1 MIIIIPA
8 MLLQAIVFFIFM
20 ERHWSAV
27 GTRLSM
33 AVAGDISIVLRQFE
47 ALDGTVDPAEIGR
60 ILNDG
65 IEGTGFM
72 VSYDPAEKLTGQHG
86 KIGKWF
92 DISPMM
98 IEKLGTVIPHD
109 FLVGMPSD
117 LYKIIRIRIS
127 LEDRG
132 VLTVDM
138 PENRLYTATSY
149 IFVLW
154 MLGSAV
160 VLFTIAVLFM
170 RNQVRPIRRLA
181 VAVESFGRGMDAP
194 DFRPEGALEVRQAGV
209 SFLKMRERIRRQV
222 EQRTAMLNGIS
233 HDLRTPVTRMKI
245 EIEMLEDRETAE
257 ALKSDLDAM
266 EKMLEG
272 YLAFARGE
280 QDEKGEA
287 VSLNRFL
294 ASIVENARRQGGKI
308 LCNVEN
314 LPEIQCEVKALALSR
329 ALSNII
335 DNGCK
340 YGSEVSVSLNL
351 MQNDTGHD
359 LAEILVE
366 DNGPGIPEEAYGEVF
381 RPFVRLEKSRNPET
395 GGVGLGLSVAQD
407 IIHSHGG
414 YITLG
419 ARKDGETGLA
429 VSIILPL

>member
-8 MLLQAIVFFIFM
+8 MLLQAIVFFIFT

-27 GTRLSM
+27 GARLAM
-33 AVAGDISIVLRQFE
+33 AVAGDISIALRQF
-47 ALDGTVDPAEIGR
+47 DGLYGQVSPEELARQLAEGMA
-60 ILNDG
+60 
-65 IEGTGFM
+65 GTSF
-72 VSYDPAEKLTGQHG
+72 VISYYPDKKLTGQNG

-92 DISPMM
+92 DISPIMV
-98 IEKLGTVIPHD
+98 EKLGNVIPHD
-109 FLVGMPSD
+109 FLVGTQAKNEK
-117 LYKIIRIRIS
+117 LIQLRIG

-132 VLTVDM
+132 VLVFDM
-138 PENRLYTATSY
+138 PEHRLYTATSY

-154 MLGSAV
+154 MLGSAI
-160 VLFTIAVLFM
+160 VLFTIAALFM

-194 DFRPEGALEVRQAGV
+194 DFRPEGAFEVRQAGV

-287 VSLNRFL
+287 VFLNRFL
-294 ASIVENARRQGGKI
+294 SNIVENARRQGGKI
-308 LCNVEN
+308 LCNADD
-314 LPEIQCEVKALALSR
+314 LPDIQCEVKALALSR

-340 YGSEVSVSLNL
+340 YGTEVSVLLNL
-351 MQNDTGHD
+351 IQNEAGSD

-366 DNGPGIPEEAYGEVF
+366 DNGPGIPEDSYGEVF

-395 GGVGLGLSVAQD
+395 GGIGLGLSVAQD
-407 IIHSHGG
+407 IIHTHGG
-414 YITLG
+414 RIALG
-419 ARKDGETGLA
+419 PRKDGKAGLA
-429 VSIILPL
+429 VSVTLPL

>member
-20 ERHWSAV
+20 ERHWDAV
-27 GTRLSM
+27 GTRLAM
-33 AVAGDISIVLRQFE
+33 AVAGDISIVLREF
-47 ALDGTVDPAEIGR
+47 DGMYDQVPADDLTQRLNEIMG
-60 ILNDG
+60 
-65 IEGTGFM
+65 GTGF
-72 VSYDPAEKLTGQHG
+72 VIYYHPEAALSGQHG

-92 DISPMM
+92 DIAPLM
-98 IEKLGTVIPHD
+98 IARLESVVPHD
-109 FLVGMPSD
+109 FLVGTPSERH
-117 LYKIIRIRIS
+117 KMIQIRIG
-127 LEDRG
+127 LEQRG
-132 VLTVDM
+132 VLVIDM
-138 PENRLYTATSY
+138 PEYRLYTATSY

-194 DFRPEGALEVRQAGV
+194 DFRPEGALEVRQAGG

-287 VSLNRFL
+287 VSLSRFL
-294 ASIVENARRQGGKI
+294 ASIVENARRQGGEI
-308 LCNVEN
+308 LCNFET
-314 LPEIQCEVKALALSR
+314 LPEIQCEVKASALSR

-340 YGSEVSVSLNL
+340 YGTEVRVSLNL
-351 MQNDTGHD
+351 VQNEIGSD

-366 DNGPGIPEEAYGEVF
+366 DNGPGIPEESYGEVF

-395 GGVGLGLSVAQD
+395 GGVGLGLSIAQD

-414 YITLG
+414 HITLMP
-419 ARKDGETGLA
+419 RKDGKKGLA
-429 VSIILPL
+429 VSVILPL

>member
-1 MIIIIPA
+1 MILIIPA
-8 MLLQAIVFFIFM
+8 MLLQAIVFFVFM

-27 GTRLSM
+27 GARLAM
-33 AVAGDISIVLRQFE
+33 AVAGDIAVVLRQF
-47 ALDGTVDPAEIGR
+47 DGLYGNVTPEEITR
-60 ILNDG
+60 ELNTLMG
-65 IEGTGFM
+65 GTGF
-72 VSYDPAEKLTGQHG
+72 VISYDPDAQLAGRHG
-86 KIGKWF
+86 KIGTWF
-92 DISPMM
+92 NISPVM
-98 IEKLGTVIPHD
+98 IEKLRNVTSYD
-109 FLVGMPSD
+109 FLVGTPSQQHKM
-117 LYKIIRIRIS
+117 LQIRIGPGQ
-127 LEDRG
+127 RG
-132 VLTVDM
+132 VLVIDM
-138 PENRLYTATSY
+138 PEYRLYTATSY

-154 MLGSAV
+154 MLGSAL
-160 VLFTIAVLFM
+160 VLFTIAILFM

-245 EIEMLEDRETAE
+245 EIEMLDDRETAA

-294 ASIVENARRQGGKI
+294 GNVVENARRQGGNI
-308 LCNVEN
+308 VFHADN

-329 ALSNII
+329 ALGNIL

-340 YGSEVSVSLNL
+340 YGTEVQVSLNL
-351 MQNDTGHD
+351 IRNAAGHD

-366 DNGPGIPEEAYGEVF
+366 DNGPGIPEDSYGEVF

-395 GGVGLGLSVAQD
+395 GGIGLGLSIAQD

-414 YITLG
+414 HITLG
-419 ARKDGETGLA
+419 ARKDGKKGLA
-429 VSIILPL
+429 VAVVLPV

>member
-1 MIIIIPA
+1 MI
-8 MLLQAIVFFIFM
+8 Q
-20 ERHWSAV
+20 
-27 GTRLSM
+27 
-33 AVAGDISIVLRQFE
+33 
-47 ALDGTVDPAEIGR
+47 
-60 ILNDG
+60 
-65 IEGTGFM
+65 
-72 VSYDPAEKLTGQHG
+72 
-86 KIGKWF
+86 
-92 DISPMM
+92 
-98 IEKLGTVIPHD
+98 
-109 FLVGMPSD
+109 
-117 LYKIIRIRIS
+117 IRIGI
-127 LEDRG
+127 DGRG
-132 VLTVDM
+132 VLVFDM
-138 PENRLYTATSY
+138 PEYRLYTATSY

-287 VSLNRFL
+287 LSLNRFL
-294 ASIVENARRQGGKI
+294 GNVVENARRQGGNI
-308 LCNVEN
+308 VFHADH

-340 YGSEVSVSLNL
+340 YGTTVEVSLNL
-351 MQNDTGHD
+351 IQNDAGHD

-366 DNGPGIPEEAYGEVF
+366 DNGPGIPEDSYGEVF

-395 GGVGLGLSVAQD
+395 GGIGLGLSVAQD

-414 YITLG
+414 HITLG
-419 ARKDGETGLA
+419 ARKDGKKGLA
-429 VSIILPL
+429 VAVVLPV